1 MTEKTIKH
9 ELYKHGS
16 YLHSLKESGSS
27 FVNIDDEIKK
37 LEELFQLAS
46 KKDHQPTFVV
56 GEYVAV
62 EMGAD
67 LSGLMRIEEL
77 KDTQD
82 SEGDKV
88 AGCWGRVF
96 NTALKDFDG
105 YSSFELSMTKPATAE
120 QIATFQRAE
129 HFASKGRKLD
139 EFQVGDRVNCS
150 EIPFDNG
157 CYMGDLKIEKFV
169 GKQFVAESETSFYP
183 FNLDEINKVTLIQ
196 TAEELQE
203 VEHGN

>member
-1 MTEKTIKH
+1 MTEKTAQEII
-9 ELYKHGS
+9 ELLTLNGRKPEH
-16 YLHSLKESGSS
+16 
-27 FVNIDDEIKK
+27 IKK
-37 LEELFQLAS
+37 GERVVYLSDAISIVRKALMP
-46 KKDHQPTFVV
+46 DHQQAFAV

-62 EMGAD
+62 EMGED

-120 QIATFQRAE
+120 QMATIKRAE
-129 HFASKGRKLD
+129 
-139 EFQVGDRVNCS
+139 
-150 EIPFDNG
+150 
-157 CYMGDLKIEKFV
+157 
-169 GKQFVAESETSFYP
+169 
-183 FNLDEINKVTLIQ
+183 
-196 TAEELQE
+196 QE
-203 VEHGN
+203 VE

>member
-1 MTEKTIKH
+1 MTEKTMLEKINDLLTTS
-9 ELYKHGS
+9 E
-16 YLHSLKESGSS
+16 
-27 FVNIDDEIKK
+27 DDEKRQAF
-37 LEELFQLAS
+37 LNDFDDFLANYR
-46 KKDHQPTFVV
+46 QPAYAV

-96 NTALKDFDG
+96 NTALNDFDG

-120 QIATFQRAE
+120 QIATFKRAE
-129 HFASKGRKLD
+129 HFADHGRKLD
-139 EFQVGDRVNCS
+139 EFRVGDYAKV
-150 EIPFDNG
+150 I
-157 CYMGDLKIEKFV
+157 K
-169 GKQFVAESETSFYP
+169 
-183 FNLDEINKVTLIQ
+183 NLDLFTVRDVHQRDDILYIGDHDAANEFLALECIIDQ
-196 TAEELQE
+196 TAEELRE
-203 VEHGN
+203 VENNE